1 MRTDM
6 SDIDPTA
13 KADSKSLPRLE
24 LRGVSKHF
32 SGVQALRDINLRL
45 GRNEI
50 VGLIGDNGAGKST
63 LIKHICGY
71 HRPDTGDILFDGV
84 VHNDLTVERARELGV
99 AAVYQERA
107 LADQQTLWRNIFI
120 GQELETRF
128 GFLDVKKMRRE
139 THRLMLES
147 MGFTS
152 GAVTTESVVKNFSGG
167 EKQGIAITRAL
178 YFDAE
183 IVILDEPAV
192 GLSIKETD
200 KLLDFIRSIKAAGK
214 SAILIDHNIFHV
226 YDVADRVVV
235 LDRGTIAGR
244 YRPERRS
251 VIELT
256 QIMRE
261 IAETGT
267 STVPD
272 DPYDDELP
280 PQLEVA
286 P

>member
-1 MRTDM
+1 MPSPEDQQR
-6 SDIDPTA
+6 A
-13 KADSKSLPRLE
+13 PRLE
-24 LRGVSKHF
+24 LRGVTKQF
-32 SGVQALRDINLRL
+32 AGVKALSDVNFRL

-63 LIKHICGY
+63 LIKIVCGY
-71 HRPDTGDILFDGV
+71 HEQTKGELLFDGV
-84 VHNDLTVERARELGV
+84 PVTNLTVEKARELGV

-107 LADQQTLWRNIFI
+107 LADLQTLWRNIFI
-120 GQELETRF
+120 GQEIVTRF
-128 GFLDVKKMRRE
+128 GFLNVREMRRA
-139 THRLMLES
+139 TQKLMLGS

-152 GAVTTESVVKNFSGG
+152 TAVTPESVVKNFSGG

-183 IVILDEPAV
+183 ILILDEPAV
-192 GLSIKETD
+192 GLSISEID
-200 KLLDFIRSIKAAGK
+200 KLLLFIQSIRDAGK

-226 YDVADRVVV
+226 YEVADRVVV

-244 YRPERRS
+244 FRPKHRS

-256 QIMRE
+256 EIMRE

-267 STVPD
+267 SSVPD
-272 DPYDDELP
+272 DPFEEGGKGE
-280 PQLEVA
+280 EVA
-286 P
+286 S